1 MFFDALDCKPDGP
14 GLARPGKVW
23 PIPVVEEAGLIR
35 LIEPLGTC
43 VGVRGRA

>member
-35 LIEPLGTC
+35 LIEPLGIC